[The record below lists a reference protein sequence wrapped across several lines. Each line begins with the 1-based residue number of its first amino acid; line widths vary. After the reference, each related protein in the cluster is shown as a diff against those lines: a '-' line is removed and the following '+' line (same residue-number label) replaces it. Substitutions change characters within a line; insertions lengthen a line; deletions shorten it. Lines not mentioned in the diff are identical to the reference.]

1 MSVGETKVFAPN
13 NAEGVEISRPHPTP
27 NTPRVLGAGG
37 NNKSTMMNAPNT
49 PDTNFIQFPPLVA
62 IMKPQLAQSKPEFWS
77 FFQLVSPCESQ
88 KKPCLVKSTLIVP
101 AQLLLKIQTSWC
113 LKLNPI
119 KVTIKTTMK
128 NAHVSI
134 IKSPLNPKLCCSN
147 PGNRCCLQGLSLNS
161 QGQGVAIVLHQD
173 LARALR

>member
-1 MSVGETKVFAPN
+1 MPKVFR
-13 NAEGVEISRPHPTP
+13 SRPHPIP
-27 NTPRVLGAGG
+27 NTPVLGDWTTSLWWMLPALQMPI
-37 NNKSTMMNAPNT
+37 STSCGYHEAT
-49 PDTNFIQFPPLVA
+49 
-62 IMKPQLAQSKPEFWS
+62 
-77 FFQLVSPCESQ
+77 VSPCESQ

-134 IKSPLNPKLCCSN
+134 IKSPLNSKLCCSN

-173 LARALR
+173 LARALRWIWISPWHISVNVHHVHCTSVNIYIYINT